1 MVGSKLKLARSAAG
15 LSLRGL
21 EDRIAGRVT
30 AQAIGKYE
38 RSESV
43 PSSGVL
49 IALAEG
55 LGVSVEYLTSNR
67 GLALDAVEFRDKTIL
82 TKRDQVRVQAQAADL
97 LERYLAVEEL
107 LALPTVDWDKPREAP
122 YPVVDDLAAV
132 DHGALSLRMH
142 WDVGRNPISSMV
154 ELLEERGVKV
164 LAFNLKALGGFTAF
178 ARRGRDRV
186 VPVIVVNCEDSG
198 ERQRFT
204 LARELGHLILAM
216 DANANPE
223 TTAQRFAG
231 AFLMAPD
238 ALRMEIGRRR
248 TSIGWSE
255 LFSLKASLRRERTS
269 TGGSVPGS
277 RHHQRSVVQKALW
290 GHVQAWLAASPVPG
304 ASADPA
310 RGADAVRTP
319 LLPCYG

>member
-55 LGVSVEYLTSNR
+55 LGVSVEYLTTSNR

-142 WDVGRNPISSMV
+142 WDVGAQSD
-154 ELLEERGVKV
+154 LEYGRTPGGTRSQGACVQPEGSGWLHRLRTAWSRPCGPRHGCKLRGLRRTPTLHPGTGVG
-164 LAFNLKALGGFTAF
+164 AL
-178 ARRGRDRV
+178 D
-186 VPVIVVNCEDSG
+186 
-198 ERQRFT
+198 
-204 LARELGHLILAM
+204 LGH
-216 DANANPE
+216 
-223 TTAQRFAG
+223 
-231 AFLMAPD
+231 
-238 ALRMEIGRRR
+238 GR
-248 TSIGWSE
+248 E
-255 LFSLKASLRRERTS
+255 CK
-269 TGGSVPGS
+269 P
-277 RHHQRSVVQKALW
+277 
-290 GHVQAWLAASPVPG
+290 
-304 ASADPA
+304 
-310 RGADAVRTP
+310 
-319 LLPCYG
+319 